1 MRDYT
6 RESNDTKFIC
16 HEFPAR
22 EKSRKKLKNIELFYY
37 IHMYNI
43 SRIYIRNI
51 IL

>member
-1 MRDYT
+1 MRGYT
-6 RESNDTKFIC
+6 RGSSDTKFIC

-37 IHMYNI
+37 IHMYI

-51 IL
+51 TL